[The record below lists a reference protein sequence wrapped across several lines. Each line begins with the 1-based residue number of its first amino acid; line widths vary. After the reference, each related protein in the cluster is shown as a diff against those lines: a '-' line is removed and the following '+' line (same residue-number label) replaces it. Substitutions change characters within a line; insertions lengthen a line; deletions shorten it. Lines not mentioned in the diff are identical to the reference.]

1 MQHRD
6 IVFLKGLL
14 VLFMKDNLKYTLQHK
29 IQIDANGKI
38 LSVLDVK
45 RKYLVK
51 ANKKYRLLLNIPL
64 LFTFIFVYKVMIA
77 VLYQKVPS
85 DSKFNLIYFWN
96 SPPVIN
102 ISQIKFWGGWGHL
115 KKNICELSLLS
126 YTELLM

>member
-1 MQHRD
+1 MQHRG

-29 IQIDANGKI
+29 IKIDANGKI

-77 VLYQKVPS
+77 ILYRKVPS
-85 DSKFNLIYFWN
+85 DSKFNL
-96 SPPVIN
+96 
-102 ISQIKFWGGWGHL
+102 
-115 KKNICELSLLS
+115 LLEQS
-126 YTELLM
+126 SGDQHFSN